1 MYMNKRS
8 SGNVLSPM
16 MIDELHRHLDS
27 YRVNDNVK
35 MVYIDSIGE
44 DFSVGHDMKLIYE
57 LIMRKQHEKAIEY
70 LKSLNELGLYV
81 G

>member
-1 MYMNKRS
+1 
-8 SGNVLSPM
+8 M

-57 LIMRKQHEKAIEY
+57 LIMRK
-70 LKSLNELGLYV
+70 
-81 G
+81 